1 MTLDPRLLAILCDP
15 IDHGSLRY
23 VPSANLLVNRRTS
36 EAYAIL
42 DGIVSLVPGE
52 GRSLTADE
60 LAELLAAEGVD
71 TATR

>member
-15 IDHGSLRY
+15 IDHGPLRY
-23 VPSANLLVNRRTS
+23 VPSANLLINPRTS
-36 EAYAIL
+36 EAYEIL

-52 GRSLTADE
+52 GRHLAVDE
-60 LAELLAAEGVD
+60 LATMLAAEGTD